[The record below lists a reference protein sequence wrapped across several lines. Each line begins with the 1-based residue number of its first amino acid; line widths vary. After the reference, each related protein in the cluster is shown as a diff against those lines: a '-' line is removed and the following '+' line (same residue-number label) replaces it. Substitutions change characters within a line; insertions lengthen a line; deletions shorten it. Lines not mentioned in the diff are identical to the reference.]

1 MPAPLEDLKI
11 LDFTTLLPGPFG
23 TMMLA
28 DLGAEV
34 LRVEAPN
41 RPDLLKVMPPFDGE
55 LSGAHR
61 LLNRSKSSIALD
73 MKKPRAVEIVK
84 RLVREYDIV
93 VEQFRPGVM
102 DKLGIG
108 YEALREANPR
118 VIFCSI
124 TGYGQDGPLRDRAGH
139 DNNYL
144 SLAGIMSYCGRRETG
159 PVPDGIQIAD
169 QVCGGYN
176 AVVSILA
183 AVHYR
188 NLTGEGQS
196 IDVSMTDGAIA
207 LGLLATMKYLLTGEI
222 AERER
227 EVLNGGIYY
236 DYYRTADGG
245 YMSVGSLEP
254 QFFQALCR
262 TLGRED
268 LLDPA
273 KATNLKAEL
282 AAEFAAKTRD
292 EWAEIF
298 GRCDACVEP
307 VLNVKEMLEHPLPEA
322 RGMLV
327 DVPAPEG
334 ETRRQVGS
342 PFKFSVSKP
351 VYRHVGVE
359 TGRDT
364 VRILTALGYS
374 KREME
379 EMKADG
385 VFG

>member
-23 TMMLA
+23 TMLLA
-28 DLGAEV
+28 DLGAEI

-73 MKKPRAVEIVK
+73 MKKPEAVEIVK
-84 RLVREYDIV
+84 RLVREYDVV

-102 DKLGIG
+102 ARLGVG
-108 YEALREANPR
+108 YEALHQANPR

-144 SLAGIMSYCGRRETG
+144 SLSGIMSYCGRRDTG

-176 AVVSILA
+176 AVVGILA

-222 AERER
+222 AEREQ

-236 DYYRTADGG
+236 DYYRTSDNG

-268 LLDPA
+268 LLDPSA
-273 KATNLKAEL
+273 AANVKGEL
-282 AAEFAAKTRD
+282 AAEFARKTRA
-292 EWAEIF
+292 EWVEIF
-298 GRCDACVEP
+298 DKCDACVEP
-307 VLNVKEMLEHPLPEA
+307 VLSVKEMLEHPLPEA

-327 DVPAPEG
+327 DVPAPDG
-334 ETRRQVGS
+334 TTRRQVGS
-342 PFKFSVSKP
+342 PLKFSSSKP

-364 VRILTALGYS
+364 RRVLEGLGYS
-374 KREME
+374 EKEIE
-379 EMKADG
+379 DLKAAG

>member
-23 TMMLA
+23 TMLLA
-28 DLGAEV
+28 DLGAEI

-41 RPDLLKVMPPFDGE
+41 RPDLLKLMPPFDGE

-73 MKKPRAVEIVK
+73 MKKPEAVEIVK
-84 RLVREYDIV
+84 HLVQQYDVV

-102 DKLGIG
+102 ERLGIG
-108 YEALREANPR
+108 YEALRELNPR
-118 VIFCSI
+118 LIFCSI

-144 SLAGIMSYCGRRETG
+144 SLSGVMSYCGRRGSG
-159 PVPDGIQIAD
+159 PVPQGIQIAD

-176 AVVSILA
+176 AVVGILA

-188 NLTGEGQS
+188 NLTGKGQS
-196 IDVSMTDGAIA
+196 IDISMTDGAMA
-207 LGLLATMKYLLTGEI
+207 LGLLAIMKYLLTGEI
-222 AERER
+222 AEREG
-227 EVLNGGIYY
+227 EILNGGTYY

-245 YMSVGSLEP
+245 YISVGSLEP
-254 QFFQALCR
+254 QFFQALCQ

-268 LLDPA
+268 LLDPGA
-273 KATNLKAEL
+273 VSNLKAEL
-282 AAEFAAKTRD
+282 EAEFASKTRA
-292 EWAEIF
+292 EWMEIF
-298 GRCDACVEP
+298 SRCDACVEP

-327 DVPAPEG
+327 EVPAPDG
-334 ETRRQVGS
+334 TTRKQVGS
-342 PFKFSVSKP
+342 PFKFSASKP
-351 VYRHVGVE
+351 VYRHVGVQ

-364 VRILTALGYS
+364 QRVLEELGYS
-374 KREME
+374 EQE
-379 EMKADG
+379 IESLKAAG